1 MGGVHYFLRYTRF
14 EGLRFKGLVLRVY
27 HEIANDFGFGLPV
40 LGCRF
45 WADLRRTLKYAH
57 RSNCTGRAE
66 DLQDADWVDMKRLRV
81 KSFIARSARAVIV
94 RNRGKGCL

>member
-1 MGGVHYFLRYTRF
+1 MGGVHYFLRYARL
-14 EGLRFKGLVLRVY
+14 EGLGFQGLVLRVY

-45 WADLRRTLKYAH
+45 WADLRRTLKCAH

-66 DLQDADWVDMKRLRV
+66 DLQDADWVDMKRLQV
-81 KSFIARSARAVIV
+81 KSTRSARVVIV